1 MAMRAERKRITKPA
15 TERRQD
21 LLGAAAAIFSEKGV
35 ARSTVS
41 DVAEAAGVAKGTFYL
56 YFDSKEHLLAALK
69 ESFVDQILAHAN
81 DLYSRVGKDDWWALV
96 DETVVSFVDFMS
108 DNRDTIHVMV
118 QEGITPETSPQ
129 FAECERRV
137 DEMFGAA
144 IKLGVEAGVFRVTDP
159 ELMGRLLHH
168 AIDGEVAHAIMY
180 EGDLDRDR
188 LIAGARELVR
198 KALSP

>member
-1 MAMRAERKRITKPA
+1 
-15 TERRQD
+15 
-21 LLGAAAAIFSEKGV
+21 
-35 ARSTVS
+35 
-41 DVAEAAGVAKGTFYL
+41 
-56 YFDSKEHLLAALK
+56 
-69 ESFVDQILAHAN
+69 
-81 DLYSRVGKDDWWALV
+81 V
-96 DETVVSFVDFMS
+96 DETVASFVDFMS

-137 DEMFGAA
+137 DEMFGAS
-144 IKLGVEAGVFRVTDP
+144 IKLGVEAGVFRVSDP

-168 AIDGEVAHAIMY
+168 ALDGTVAHSIMY

-188 LIAGARELVR
+188 LIGGARELVR